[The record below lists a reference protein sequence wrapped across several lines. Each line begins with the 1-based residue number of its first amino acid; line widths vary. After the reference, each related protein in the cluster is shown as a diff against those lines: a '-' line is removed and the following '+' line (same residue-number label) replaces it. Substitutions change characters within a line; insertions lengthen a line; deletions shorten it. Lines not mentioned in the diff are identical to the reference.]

1 MLTVS
6 ELIQQTSKFRAIV
19 SNADESEVFAH
30 ADELLLFLNRLQDF
44 FHYSLKEQTPLPSIN
59 KIIYGLESN
68 PEVTLQDRSVRER
81 LLNLFVRLYYFDCR

>member
-6 ELIQQTSKFRAIV
+6 ELIQQSSKFRAIV
-19 SNADESEVFAH
+19 SNADEAEVLAH

-68 PEVTLQDRSVRER
+68 PEVTLQDKSIREDLLILFMR
-81 LLNLFVRLYYFDCR
+81 LELH

>member
-6 ELIQQTSKFRAIV
+6 ELIQQTSKFRAII
-19 SNADESEVFAH
+19 SNADDSELLAH

-44 FHYSLKEQTPLPSIN
+44 FHYSLKEPTSLPSIN

-68 PEVTLQDRSVRER
+68 PEVTLQDKSIREDLLILFMR
-81 LLNLFVRLYYFDCR
+81 LDLH